1 MTNGLCPTAHGP
13 RTVSPTP
20 QASRRRRGSRALA
33 YHETG
38 HAVSALYFGNG
49 LDHRRASVTVRARFP
64 INTPFVG
71 NGSHGRCRVVFSDWF
86 GDETARAVTA
96 LAGPLAEE
104 LGAGTSFEYADD
116 AELYLACEDA
126 VMAWPQEFWIATDI
140 CQCAYTVL
148 AFRGSIEADDL
159 VKIIR
164 SHEATARELL
174 ARPLIWAAVVRLA
187 NALME
192 RHSLNGGEAAAVVGA
207 EIIHGVLRRD

>member
-1 MTNGLCPTAHGP
+1 M
-13 RTVSPTP
+13 
-20 QASRRRRGSRALA
+20 
-33 YHETG
+33 
-38 HAVSALYFGNG
+38 SALYFGNG

-64 INTPFVG
+64 INTPFIG
-71 NGSHGRCRVVFSDWF
+71 SGSHGRCRVVFNDWF
-86 GDETARAVTA
+86 GDERAQAVTA

-104 LGAGTSFEYADD
+104 LGAGTPFEYADD
-116 AELYLACEDA
+116 TELYYACEEA
-126 VMAWPQEFWIATDI
+126 VMAWPQEPWVATDI
-140 CQCAYTVL
+140 CQCAYAVL
-148 AFRGSIEADDL
+148 NFRDTIEADDL

-164 SHEATARELL
+164 GHEAKARELL